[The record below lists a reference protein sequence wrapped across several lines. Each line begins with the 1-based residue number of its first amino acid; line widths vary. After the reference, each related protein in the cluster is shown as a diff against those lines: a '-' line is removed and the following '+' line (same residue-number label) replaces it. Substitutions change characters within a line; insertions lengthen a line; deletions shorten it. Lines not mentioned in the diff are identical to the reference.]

1 MHRVM
6 NDQLTNTR
14 IAAFRHQPGRD
25 QFARALRAS
34 RARRERGKN
43 PVAGQ
48 SGPRSRPPSADIAR
62 RLERVT
68 SERRTVMAALIALAA
83 ISVFTAGIFTGVIAV
98 VSVAIRRRSATSP

>member
-48 SGPRSRPPSADIAR
+48 SAPDRAR
-62 RLERVT
+62 RLLT
-68 SERRTVMAALIALAA
+68 LP
-83 ISVFTAGIFTGVIAV
+83 GGW
-98 VSVAIRRRSATSP
+98 SA